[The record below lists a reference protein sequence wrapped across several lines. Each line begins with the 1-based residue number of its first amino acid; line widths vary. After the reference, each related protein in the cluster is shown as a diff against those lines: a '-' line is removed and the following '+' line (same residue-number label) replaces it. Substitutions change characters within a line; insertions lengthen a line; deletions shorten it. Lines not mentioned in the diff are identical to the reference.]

1 MNRPLLLSA
10 LILAAFAT
18 VSVSPASAQ
27 PGDVTLGLNYPGA
40 MIGYRRANWAFELRG
55 QGQNDTT
62 LFGARVSRLFPLANS
77 RHQLYVGVEGGRFE
91 KKATAAVDKATG
103 GVGGAFVGLE
113 TFVTRH
119 VSLAVDVGPYY
130 ASASDAGESAAV
142 FDFVANASV
151 NFHWRGRP

>member
-1 MNRPLLLSA
+1 MNRPLLLSLA
-10 LILAAFAT
+10 IAAFAA
-18 VSVSPASAQ
+18 SPASAQ

-40 MIGYRRANWAFELRG
+40 MVGYRRANWAFELRG

-91 KKATAAVDKATG
+91 KKAKGNVDKATG

-113 TFVTRH
+113 SFVTRR

-130 ASASDAGESAAV
+130 ASASDAGESATI

-151 NFHWRGRP
+151 NFHWRGRS